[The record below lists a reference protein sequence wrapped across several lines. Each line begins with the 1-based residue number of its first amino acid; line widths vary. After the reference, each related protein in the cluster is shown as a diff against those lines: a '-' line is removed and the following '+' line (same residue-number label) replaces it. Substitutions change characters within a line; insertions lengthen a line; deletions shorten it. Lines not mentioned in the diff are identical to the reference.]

1 MCTAVNWFR
10 PEILIRAACGNHS
23 GNLHEEGI
31 CSARFIR
38 ILNIVTLHPMPAP
51 ESLESHS
58 IRRSVLIYVIVWLLL
73 SIGYTLLSEP
83 LVKWLFTGFF
93 DIGIFVYVWMGG
105 LSLISGITL
114 LALAVRIFRVLLARK
129 KAKQRMAEAG

>member
-1 MCTAVNWFR
+1 
-10 PEILIRAACGNHS
+10 
-23 GNLHEEGI
+23 
-31 CSARFIR
+31 
-38 ILNIVTLHPMPAP
+38 MPAP